1 MAKILEFKKKKQPV
15 SPSNQKLR
23 SISKLTQAIATEINA
38 SKDKKEANETI
49 LLTLGYILG
58 LSKNDEYLKQ
68 AMSLIT
74 KKFLE

>member
-1 MAKILEFKKKKQPV
+1 MAKILEFKKKPI
-15 SPSNQKLR
+15 SPSDTKLK
-23 SISKLTQAIATEINA
+23 SISKLTQAIATEINS

-68 AMSLIT
+68 AMSIIT

>member
-1 MAKILEFKKKKQPV
+1 MAKILEFKKKKDI
-15 SPSNQKLR
+15 SKSAKLA
-23 SISKLTQAIATEINA
+23 SIAKLTQAIATEINA

-68 AMSLIT
+68 AMSIIT

>member
-1 MAKILEFKKKKQPV
+1 MAKILEFKKKPIA
-15 SPSNQKLR
+15 PSDAKLK
-23 SISKLTQAIATEINA
+23 SIAKLTQAIAAEINA

-68 AMSLIT
+68 AMSIIT